1 MGEIVGPLIFVL
13 FAEFGVKRMI
23 HAFDLTGPR
32 TPAYAMLGYIILAAM
47 FACLSFYLSSKLFIQ
62 SETFQLLN
70 LIFTP
75 LLLGVLMALKGKW
88 LRRNEEEIIR
98 LDTFW
103 YGLVFGIVF
112 VMIRY
117 LALRSYEI

>member
-1 MGEIVGPLIFVL
+1 
-13 FAEFGVKRMI
+13 MI

>member
-1 MGEIVGPLIFVL
+1 MGEVFGPLIFVL
-13 FAEFGVKRMI
+13 FAESGVKSMI
-23 HAFDLTGPR
+23 HAFDLKGPKL
-32 TPAYAMLGYIILAAM
+32 PVYAMLGYTILAAM

-62 SETFQLLN
+62 NETFQLLN

-75 LLLGVLMALKGKW
+75 IVIGIFMALKGRW
-88 LRRNEEEIIR
+88 LRRNDGEVIR

-117 LALRSYEI
+117 FALRNYEV

>member
-1 MGEIVGPLIFVL
+1 MGEVFGPLIFVL
-13 FAEFGVKRMI
+13 FAESGVKSMI
-23 HAFDLTGPR
+23 HAFDLKGPR
-32 TPAYAMLGYIILAAM
+32 VPVYAMLGYIILAAM

-62 SETFQLLN
+62 DETFQLLN

-75 LLLGVLMALKGKW
+75 IAIGIIMAIKGKW
-88 LRRNEEEIIR
+88 LRKNDGEIIR

-112 VMIRY
+112 VGIRY
-117 LALRSYEI
+117 FSLRNFEV